1 MIPTHIYV
9 TIIPTPLRATVAEN
23 PFLFLGLGVLFLCIV
38 LIISHATEQFFSKKS
53 TRHRN
58 YYKTANRV
66 LKKLPT
72 LKNDGSRLNY
82 LRQINPYVFEE
93 LLLLAFKKQGFKVK
107 RNKSYSGDGGIDGK
121 VWIGGKCYLIQAKR
135 YSQAINPNHIDE
147 FGKVLQYMNCDGLF
161 IHTGRTGEK
170 SIYHSAKY
178 PIYIISGKRLLDLLS
193 GNFTFQPKNK
203 INYEK
208 VILGEKK

>member
-1 MIPTHIYV
+1 M
-9 TIIPTPLRATVAEN
+9 IPTPLRETVAEN
-23 PFLFLGLGVLFLCIV
+23 PLLFLVLGVLFLCV
-38 LIISHATEQFFSKKS
+38 ALIISNAIERFFSKKS

-66 LKKLPT
+66 LKKLPI

-82 LRQINPYVFEE
+82 LRQTNPYVFEE

-107 RNKSYSGDGGIDGK
+107 RNKSYSRDGGIDGK
-121 VWIGGKCYLIQAKR
+121 IWIGGKCYLIKAKR
-135 YSQAINPNHIDE
+135 YSQAINPKHIEE
-147 FGKVLQYMNCDGLF
+147 FGKVLQYMNCGGFF

-170 SIYHSAKY
+170 SIYQSVNY

-193 GNFTFQPKNK
+193 GSFIFQ
-203 INYEK
+203 
-208 VILGEKK
+208 L